1 MISKNIFNQ
10 LIGRVPSIWDLKD
23 EYEFYY
29 NTYREYQK
37 FKIEGNP
44 DIIASLDQYFVV
56 NDHKGEEVAICPD
69 GDKKLVTSD
78 NFEEWM
84 KLVIKFKL
92 NTEILT

>member
-1 MISKNIFNQ
+1 
-10 LIGRVPSIWDLKD
+10 
-23 EYEFYY
+23 
-29 NTYREYQK
+29 
-37 FKIEGNP
+37 
-44 DIIASLDQYFVV
+44 VV